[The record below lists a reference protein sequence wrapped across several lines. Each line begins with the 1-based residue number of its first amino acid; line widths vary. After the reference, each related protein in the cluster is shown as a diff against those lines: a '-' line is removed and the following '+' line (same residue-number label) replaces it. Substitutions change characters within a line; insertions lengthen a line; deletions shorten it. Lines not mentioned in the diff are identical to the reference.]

1 MKCLACSAEMRL
13 TEVCP
18 DRTTVCGIER
28 HTFRCSACAHTA
40 KRLMLNRVRMPIT
53 NLPVVIPP
61 KAPVIDPHN
70 GRPAAQSAWAKSI
83 EKVNN
88 KQAELKQRAAAATD
102 WASVVEK
109 LSIRLKQ
116 QAVAARAEALARTV
130 EELRSRHTGLPVRMA
145 DSEFDRVWYG
155 HCPDEAAPKP
165 VASVP
170 ELLEMMAL
178 LESSPPRVLGAIRM
192 TVKVH
197 HPNRW
202 PPQSQRPSSQMRSC
216 LIGCAPSGL
225 LSAKPVQHQ
234 R

>member
-40 KRLMLNRVRMPIT
+40 KRLIFNRSRVPIT

-61 KAPVIDPHN
+61 TAPLIDPHN

-88 KQAELKQRAAAATD
+88 KQAELKQREAATTE
-102 WASVVEK
+102 WGSVVEK
-109 LSIRLKQ
+109 LSLKQ

-130 EELRSRHTGLPVRMA
+130 EKLRSLHTGLLVRMA

-155 HCPDEAAPKP
+155 HCPGEAHKP
-165 VASVP
+165 VASGP
-170 ELLEMMAL
+170 ELVQDGG
-178 LESSPPRVLGAIRM
+178 ESSPQRSSVL
-192 TVKVH
+192 
-197 HPNRW
+197 
-202 PPQSQRPSSQMRSC
+202 SE
-216 LIGCAPSGL
+216 
-225 LSAKPVQHQ
+225 
-234 R
+234 

>member
-1 MKCLACSAEMRL
+1 MTDVR
-13 TEVCP
+13 P

-28 HTFRCSACAHTA
+28 HTFRCSACTHTA
-40 KRLMLNRVRMPIT
+40 QRLMLNRVRMPIT

-61 KAPVIDPHN
+61 KAPVIDQHN

-83 EKVNN
+83 EKVKN

-116 QAVAARAEALARTV
+116 QAVAARAAALARVV
-130 EELRSRHTGLPVRMA
+130 EKVRGRQTGLPVRMS

-165 VASVP
+165 VALGP
-170 ELLEMMAL
+170 EPLKDD
-178 LESSPPRVLGAIRM
+178 GA
-192 TVKVH
+192 T
-197 HPNRW
+197 
-202 PPQSQRPSSQMRSC
+202 
-216 LIGCAPSGL
+216 
-225 LSAKPVQHQ
+225 
-234 R
+234 

>member
-40 KRLMLNRVRMPIT
+40 KRLMLNRVRVPIT

-88 KQAELKQRAAAATD
+88 KQAELKQRAAATTD
-102 WASVVEK
+102 WGFGG
-109 LSIRLKQ
+109 R
-116 QAVAARAEALARTV
+116 EAQ
-130 EELRSRHTGLPVRMA
+130 H
-145 DSEFDRVWYG
+145 
-155 HCPDEAAPKP
+155 
-165 VASVP
+165 
-170 ELLEMMAL
+170 
-178 LESSPPRVLGAIRM
+178 
-192 TVKVH
+192 
-197 HPNRW
+197 
-202 PPQSQRPSSQMRSC
+202 PPQTASSGSESRG
-216 LIGCAPSGL
+216 IGKDG
-225 LSAKPVQHQ
+225 
-234 R
+234 

>member
-40 KRLMLNRVRMPIT
+40 KRLILNRSRVPIT

-88 KQAELKQRAAAATD
+88 KQAELKQRAAATTE
-102 WASVVEK
+102 WGSVVEK
-109 LSIRLKQ
+109 LS
-116 QAVAARAEALARTV
+116 
-130 EELRSRHTGLPVRMA
+130 SR
-145 DSEFDRVWYG
+145 
-155 HCPDEAAPKP
+155 
-165 VASVP
+165 
-170 ELLEMMAL
+170 
-178 LESSPPRVLGAIRM
+178 
-192 TVKVH
+192 
-197 HPNRW
+197 
-202 PPQSQRPSSQMRSC
+202 SQRASSGSESRGVGKGS
-216 LIGCAPSGL
+216 
-225 LSAKPVQHQ
+225 
-234 R
+234 

>member
-1 MKCLACSAEMRL
+1 MKCLACSAEMLL
-13 TEVCP
+13 TEVCL

-40 KRLMLNRVRMPIT
+40 KRLMLNRPRVPIT

-70 GRPAAQSAWAKSI
+70 GPAAQSAWAKSI

-88 KQAELKQRAAAATD
+88 KQAELKQRAAATTE
-102 WASVVEK
+102 WGSVVEK

-130 EELRSRHTGLPVRMA
+130 EKLRSRHTGLPVRIT

-155 HCPDEAAPKP
+155 QCPDEAAPKP
-165 VASVP
+165 VALGP
-170 ELLEMMAL
+170 EPL
-178 LESSPPRVLGAIRM
+178 RDDGA
-192 TVKVH
+192 T
-197 HPNRW
+197 
-202 PPQSQRPSSQMRSC
+202 
-216 LIGCAPSGL
+216 
-225 LSAKPVQHQ
+225 
-234 R
+234 

>member
-13 TEVCP
+13 TDVRP

-28 HTFRCSACAHTA
+28 HTFRCSACTHTA
-40 KRLMLNRVRMPIT
+40 QRLMLNRVRMPIT
-53 NLPVVIPP
+53 NLPVVTP
-61 KAPVIDPHN
+61 KAPVIDQHN

-83 EKVNN
+83 EKVKN

-130 EELRSRHTGLPVRMA
+130 EKLRSRHTGLPVRIT

-165 VASVP
+165 VALGP
-170 ELLEMMAL
+170 EPL
-178 LESSPPRVLGAIRM
+178 RDDGA
-192 TVKVH
+192 T
-197 HPNRW
+197 
-202 PPQSQRPSSQMRSC
+202 
-216 LIGCAPSGL
+216 
-225 LSAKPVQHQ
+225 
-234 R
+234 